1 MDNLERRDDEL
12 NQKRIKATRNTQ
24 IRERNPKNDFFCLKG
39 RKRDV
44 SKREQEAF
52 EKREETE
59 VLGFFNF

>member
-12 NQKRIKATRNTQ
+12 NQKRIKEIQKLEKGTLKT
-24 IRERNPKNDFFCLKG
+24 FFFFKG

-44 SKREQEAF
+44 SKREREAF